1 MINTIIDTAYTAWL
15 DENANAFAKLFAA
28 DGHFI
33 APGNRWVGPESIQQA
48 AEGYFDRFEV
58 VSIEVRQV
66 IIAHDGLHAAV
77 EWIWRDR
84 NRATGKIN
92 TAEDAII
99 IEIHQG
105 KIQRWREYID
115 TEVSQEVSQRDE

>member
-1 MINTIIDTAYTAWL
+1 M
-15 DENANAFAKLFAA
+15 
-28 DGHFI
+28 
-33 APGNRWVGPESIQQA
+33 
-48 AEGYFDRFEV
+48 
-58 VSIEVRQV
+58 

-99 IEIHQG
+99 IDIHHG
-105 KIQRWREYID
+105 KIQRWRKYID
-115 TEVSQEVSQRDE
+115 AEVS

>member
-1 MINTIIDTAYTAWL
+1 M
-15 DENANAFAKLFAA
+15 
-28 DGHFI
+28 
-33 APGNRWVGPESIQQA
+33 
-48 AEGYFDRFEV
+48 
-58 VSIEVRQV
+58 